1 MAFFKES
8 FLNTCRNALLRRVV
22 RFQYQR
28 NGTTW
33 YDGEVNSKQVV
44 GTSVVVYVYVPS
56 FGEEDTITGVRVYD
70 NYDNLAG
77 EQSVYL
83 VRDSLNSGLLRFSF
97 PLIEQES

>member
-1 MAFFKES
+1 MAFFTQS
-8 FLNTCRNALLRRVV
+8 FLNTCRNSLLGRLV

-33 YDGEVNSKQVV
+33 YDGEVNSKQII

-56 FGEEDTITGVRVYD
+56 YGVSDTITGVRVYD
-70 NYDNLAG
+70 SNDDLAG
-77 EQSVYL
+77 EQSVSL